1 MRYKDSS
8 LSIDERVENLL
19 SHMTL
24 KEKVGQLNQK
34 MYGWNAYRRTKD
46 GIKLTEEFKKQV
58 TFGEGMGALYGLF
71 RSDPWSEVTFE
82 NGIPP
87 HESAKTANLVQRY
100 VKENTRL
107 GIPVLLSEECPH
119 GHQAL
124 DGTMIPTNI
133 GAGSTWNPELMEE
146 AYAHVAAEVRSRGAH
161 LGLIST
167 LDILREPR
175 WGRSEECYSEDPY
188 LASQMTV
195 AAVKGMQGDGSDIH
209 KQDKI
214 IAVLKHFAAQGSG
227 EGGRNAAP
235 ANIGE
240 RELREIHLPGMKAGV
255 EAGALGCMAAY
266 NEIDGIPCH
275 ANEKLLTKILREEW
289 GYEGIVMADG
299 VAIDRLVIQ
308 AGDYESAAAM
318 ALTAGVDLSLWDTS
332 FTTLK
337 QAVRNGKAKEELIDR
352 AVRRI
357 LRLKFSLGLFDQP
370 FIDET
375 VSVNV
380 VGNESFR
387 QVNLQVARESIVLLK
402 NEADILPLS
411 KNTKIAVIGPNA
423 NQIYNQLGD
432 YTAVQAKGKG
442 ITVLQG
448 IRNIAESEVIY
459 AKGCSIRDESKAG
472 FDEAIVAAEQ
482 ADVVVLAL
490 GGSSM
495 RNFDIQFDTNGAA
508 IISGN
513 SSEMDCGEGVDLADL
528 QLGGVQG
535 ELVKAIAAT
544 GKPII
549 TVLIQGRP
557 HAVTGIM
564 DDYDAI
570 LCGWYPGEEG
580 GQAIG
585 EVLFGDVNPSGKLP
599 VSLPRSSAQL
609 PVYYNHKDQGR
620 ELLYIDTTAAPL
632 FPFGYGLSYTH
643 FEYSNLRLVRS
654 DIQLKEIENNQLVE
668 VRIDITNAGK
678 MAGAEVVQLYIKDLE
693 ASVTRRIKE
702 LKGFKKIWLKA
713 GEQKTITFLIGKEEL
728 AIWNDEMKFVVEPG
742 NIKVMVGS
750 DSMNTQE
757 INIQLK
763 KN

>member
-564 DDYDAI
+564 DDCDAI

-763 KN
+763 EN

>member
-308 AGDYESAAAM
+308 AGDYESAAVM

-432 YTAVQAKGKG
+432 YTAVQAKEKG

-564 DDYDAI
+564 DDCDAI

-632 FPFGYGLSYTH
+632 FPFGYGLSYTQ

-763 KN
+763 EN